1 MPADQEDAMSRLPGM
16 KLVIGLCAALAASSA
31 WADCSPF
38 VGRWHWNRA
47 QSMMPPDEPVPNDLT
62 TEFFRADG
70 SRLMWSV
77 TIVTPEDGHYVE
89 TFDVTPDGKFHPISS
104 DTRAA
109 FRLTG
114 DALQATFS
122 GPTGQSDA
130 VSCTLSADQRVMTCK
145 GMLNDGNGR
154 TANYVDV
161 YDRI

>member
-1 MPADQEDAMSRLPGM
+1 MRRLPGM
-16 KLVIGLCAALAASSA
+16 KRVIGLCAALAASSA

-38 VGRWHWNRA
+38 VGQWHWNRA
-47 QSMMPPDEPVPNDLT
+47 QSMMPPGEPVPNDLT

-77 TIVTPEDGHYVE
+77 TIVTPEDGHHVE

-104 DTRAA
+104 DRKAA

-114 DALQATFS
+114 DALQATFRS
-122 GPTGQSDA
+122 PTGQSDA
-130 VSCTLSADQRVMTCK
+130 VRCTLSADQRVMTCN
-145 GMLNDGNGR
+145 GTLNDGNGR

-161 YDRI
+161 YDRT

>member
-1 MPADQEDAMSRLPGM
+1 M
-16 KLVIGLCAALAASSA
+16 KRRRAIKAVTALCAALAASPA

-38 VGRWHWNRA
+38 VGQWHWNRA
-47 QSMMPPDEPVPNDLT
+47 QSMMPPGEPAPNDLT
-62 TEFFRADG
+62 TEFVRADR

-77 TIVTPEDGHYVE
+77 TIVTPEGGHHVE
-89 TFDVTPDGKFHPISS
+89 TFDVTPDGKFRPISS

-114 DALQATFS
+114 DALQATFR

-130 VSCTLSADQRVMTCK
+130 VTCSLSADRDVMTCR
-145 GMLNDGNGR
+145 GVLNEGTGR
-154 TANYVDV
+154 TATYVDV